1 MRCRQRARE
10 GESEPPGDL
19 IRWIA
24 TIVSNVEMCLHAS
37 YRRVSLQG
45 AELRCMPARLYR
57 LAGVC
62 EGTAWRV
69 RAGAAGRCMGTRR
82 DAEAIQKNL
91 IFS

>member
-45 AELRCMPARLYR
+45 AELRSMPARLYR

-62 EGTAWRV
+62 GTAWRV
-69 RAGAAGRCMGTRR
+69 WAGAAGRCMGTRR
-82 DAEAIQKNL
+82 DAEAIKKNL
-91 IFS
+91 NFS